1 MFDPNFLG
9 HLEAHHCPLI
19 RALGPYFLGGSPEI
33 SSPSHKIHGTGIFTF
48 TCTIKNRP
56 FDYLQYMRTIK
67 NI

>member
-19 RALGPYFLGGSPEI
+19 RALGPYFLGGPLKLVHQATRSMGRVYLPLHV
-33 SSPSHKIHGTGIFTF
+33 PLKINHLIT
-48 TCTIKNRP
+48 
-56 FDYLQYMRTIK
+56 YMRTIK